1 MRLRLHP
8 EEYVVARNESGAARP
23 RADDGLFASIC
34 GPDGNTI
41 VCRYGLEPIQAD
53 VERGWRALQL
63 DEAMGFG
70 EVGVLAALV
79 GPLAAAGVAVFV
91 ALDLLHGLGLGQ
103 GDGRAARDGGPEGD
117 GARVSRLGA
126 FW

>member
-8 EEYVVARNESGAARP
+8 EEYVVARNESGAVRP

-53 VERGWRALQL
+53 IERGWRAMQL
-63 DEAMGFG
+63 EEAMGFV
-70 EVGVLAALV
+70 EVGVIASLV

-91 ALDLLHGLGLGQ
+91 ISTFSTDWILIKEAAVGLATETLRSTGHEV
-103 GDGRAARDGGPEGD
+103 RA
-117 GARVSRLGA
+117 
-126 FW
+126 

>member
-1 MRLRLHP
+1 M
-8 EEYVVARNESGAARP
+8 VARNESGAARP

-63 DEAMGFG
+63 EEAMGFG

-79 GPLAAAGVAVFV
+79 APLAAAGVAVFV
-91 ALDLLHGLGLGQ
+91 VSTFSTDWILVKEAAVPLATEALKTTGHEI
-103 GDGRAARDGGPEGD
+103 RT
-117 GARVSRLGA
+117 
-126 FW
+126 

>member
-1 MRLRLHP
+1 M
-8 EEYVVARNESGAARP
+8 ETGAVRP
-23 RADDGLFASIC
+23 KTDEGLFASIC
-34 GPDGNTI
+34 APDGNTI

-70 EVGVLAALV
+70 EVGVIASLV

-91 ALDLLHGLGLGQ
+91 LSTFSTDWILIKDSAIGLASEAL
-103 GDGRAARDGGPEGD
+103 RATGHDIR
-117 GARVSRLGA
+117 S
-126 FW
+126 

>member
-8 EEYVVARNESGAARP
+8 EEYVVARTDSGAVRP
-23 RADDGLFASIC
+23 RQDDGLFASIC

-53 VERGWRALQL
+53 IERNWKAIQVDTAL
-63 DEAMGFG
+63 GFN
-70 EVGVLAALV
+70 EVGVIASII

-91 ALDLLHGLGLGQ
+91 LSSFSTDWVLVKDTAVELAKEALRTTGHEFV
-103 GDGRAARDGGPEGD
+103 P
-117 GARVSRLGA
+117 
-126 FW
+126 